1 MAEAGAFQSED
12 VEEDHYSI
20 PMRKNVF
27 YENNNIGE
35 EKDTFHLR
43 ENVSYVKTTTTTQQ
57 RSRAIVVDADGP
69 QTVSASSTSQKKPM
83 GKFLICACGL
93 LLVLLVPL
101 AALAMATWS
110 TIISERFQK
119 ETTGT

>member
-20 PMRKNVF
+20 PMRKNVI
-27 YENNNIGE
+27 YENNIGE
-35 EKDTFHLR
+35 EKDSFHLR
-43 ENVSYVKTTTTTQQ
+43 ENVSYVKTTTRTQQ

-83 GKFLICACGL
+83 GKFLICACRL